1 MRSSYDAIIIGA
13 GVIGTAIGL
22 ELARRGLK
30 TFNVERHPAAGY
42 GSTSSSCAII
52 RCFYSTVAASAFA
65 LEGYHYWKNWS
76 EYLGVEDERGL
87 ARFRETGCLVL
98 KTEANGK
105 LKALL
110 ERMQEAGVAYEEWS
124 RSAIGEKL
132 PFWDL
137 RLYAPPRLPEEAG
150 FGEPDGA
157 EIEGGVFF
165 PQRAMSATR
174 NLQRIICNARR
185 RPPGR
190 SSASTAKSE
199 PFSRMSRA
207 RSVELP

>member
-30 TFNVERHPAAGY
+30 TLNIDRHPAAGY

-65 LEGYHYWKNWS
+65 LEGYHHWKNWK

-98 KTEANGK
+98 KTGANGQ
-105 LKALL
+105 LKAVL

-124 RSAIGEKL
+124 RSAISEKL
-132 PFWDL
+132 PFGICGSMRL
-137 RLYAPPRLPEEAG
+137 RAFPRRRGSVNRMAVKSRAG
-150 FGEPDGA
+150 C
-157 EIEGGVFF
+157 F
-165 PQRAMSATR
+165 PAIGLCYRPAT
-174 NLQRIICNARR
+174 CNA
-185 RPPGR
+185 
-190 SSASTAKSE
+190 
-199 PFSRMSRA
+199 
-207 RSVELP
+207 